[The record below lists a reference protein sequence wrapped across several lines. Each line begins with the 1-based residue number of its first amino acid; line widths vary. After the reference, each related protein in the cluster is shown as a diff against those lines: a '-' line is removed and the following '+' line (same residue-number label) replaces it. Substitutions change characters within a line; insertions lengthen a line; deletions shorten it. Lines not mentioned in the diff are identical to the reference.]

1 MKPFKPTSL
10 AEKFD
15 PEDSPLYPN
24 PSDMPEDEDA
34 ASTLKSAH
42 LAEWVH
48 GMVADEHHHHDPYY
62 FDQHGK
68 RHYKRGNGYEG
79 KGHNHYGKKEDN
91 GYYGVDTP
99 GYSVSKG
106 FEDAYGLY
114 KGKDLKAEGTVP

>member
-24 PSDMPEDEDA
+24 PTDMPADEDA

-48 GMVADEHHHHDPYY
+48 GMTADEHHHHDPYY
-62 FDQHGK
+62 FD
-68 RHYKRGNGYEG
+68 
-79 KGHNHYGKKEDN
+79 
-91 GYYGVDTP
+91 
-99 GYSVSKG
+99 
-106 FEDAYGLY
+106 
-114 KGKDLKAEGTVP
+114 